1 MIVNGDASSTYQLS
15 MNFPKFEGM
24 KLLPPDAGEGYQISV
39 KAGDT
44 RVVSVK
50 LDCQGYSYQ

>member
-24 KLLPPDAGEGYQISV
+24 KLLPPEAGEGYQISV
-39 KAGDT
+39 
-44 RVVSVK
+44 
-50 LDCQGYSYQ
+50 